1 MGKRKKARVSE
12 QKQARQV
19 EEEEE
24 QQQSDEDHN
33 PTSTNEKT
41 LYEVIKNYIQ
51 NFAWCDLINLL
62 ISFFKLEKLDFFS

>member
-1 MGKRKKARVSE
+1 MGKRKRARVSE

-24 QQQSDEDHN
+24 QQQSDVDHN

-51 NFAWCDLINLL
+51 NLRDVIFWLTYWSLSL
-62 ISFFKLEKLDFFS
+62 S